1 MSNLESEFLQSY
13 HLVRSKDQDVMSL
26 GGEIIGKMA
35 GLPTVRTTCNAVVM
49 KMYDLDTSIFGAYNF
64 NVDHWKIYTG
74 SRDIE
79 MGVKYPSH
87 AIINVNNKETAE
99 DVAEYLNKL
108 FGNDRERFPRNA
120 GWHAIATHGA
130 SKPHLSDKDHPF
142 FYYKNHK
149 KLNSK
154 ASRILVVVDLAG
166 EGLNNRFINVWGAA
180 CLMSSVREGVQRIG
194 RTLRTAAIKDHSGK
208 VFVPPASHDTVYVI
222 THEDFCNTNTST
234 HRTIGKSF
242 DFILNGK
249 NFISN
254 VQTIEQYVND
264 FEIYEENEKD
274 FDAINVGI
282 SVWDKI
288 KMAQLIGECTLN
300 GKNPR
305 YKAIIKD
312 VLGVGIKKSRTI
324 YANAWLESAYSKA
337 PIQADLGEDENGQM
351 DFRVVDALNDLQQN
365 IRNTPPDQL
374 VGVLV
379 GEKVVISSMNEHEC
393 VDWLASKGWNS
404 LVEIL
409 RAKPSVSFV
418 EDVNK
423 MRHDFGESFA
433 KTKMEIRQNPMS
445 RIDAIVEEIATNIKK
460 SQEEIRHLVM
470 TCVSSYLG
478 NVKESIEETDL
489 TEDGELCKP
498 EITYHLRDAKFFA
511 DTRGYVICKLVEDGK
526 LNPIRAVL
534 IN

>member
-1 MSNLESEFLQSY
+1 MSNLESDFLRSY

-26 GGEIIGKMA
+26 GGEIVGKMT
-35 GLPTVRTTCNAVVM
+35 GLPTLRTTCNAVVM
-49 KMYDLDTSIFGAYNF
+49 KMYDLDTSLFGAYDF
-64 NVDHWKIYTG
+64 NRDHWSLYMGT
-74 SRDIE
+74 RDIE
-79 MGVKYPSH
+79 LGGKYPSH

-108 FGNDRERFPRNA
+108 FGNDRERFPRSG

-130 SKPHLSDKDHPF
+130 SRPHLSDKDHPF

-166 EGLNNRFINVWGAA
+166 EGLNNRYINVWGAA
-180 CLMSSVREGVQRIG
+180 CFMSSVRESVQRIG

-208 VFVPPASHDTVYVI
+208 VFAPPASHDTVYVI
-222 THEDFCNTNTST
+222 THEDFCNTVTST
-234 HRTIGKSF
+234 HKTIGKSF
-242 DFILNGK
+242 DFIMNGK
-249 NFISN
+249 SLIAG
-254 VQTIEQYVND
+254 VQTIEEYVNTD
-264 FEIYEENEKD
+264 DTDDEQD
-274 FDAINVGI
+274 GQAINVGMT
-282 SVWDKI
+282 VWEKLR
-288 KMAQLIGECTLN
+288 MAQLIGEYTLN

-305 YKAIIKD
+305 YKAAIKD
-312 VLGVGIKKSRTI
+312 VLGSGIKNSRTI
-324 YANAWLESAYSKA
+324 YANAWAESAYAKT
-337 PIQADLGEDENGQM
+337 PIEADFGEDKDGKS
-351 DFRVVDALNDLQQN
+351 DVRIVDALSDLRQN
-365 IRNTPPDQL
+365 LRDMPPEQL
-374 VGVLV
+374 AGILV
-379 GEKVVISSMNEHEC
+379 GEKVVISSMNEEEC

-409 RAKPSVSFV
+409 KAKPSVSFV

-423 MRHDFGESFA
+423 MRHDFGDSFA

-460 SQEEIRHLVM
+460 SQDEIRHLVM

-498 EITYHLRDAKFFA
+498 EITYHLRDSKFFA
-511 DTRGYVICKLVEDGK
+511 DTRAYVICKLVEDGK